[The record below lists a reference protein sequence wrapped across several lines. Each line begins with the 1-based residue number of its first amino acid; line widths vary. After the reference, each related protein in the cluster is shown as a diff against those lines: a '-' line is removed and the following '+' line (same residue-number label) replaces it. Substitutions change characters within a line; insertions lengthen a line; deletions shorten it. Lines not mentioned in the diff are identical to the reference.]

1 MKSFNVWARQA
12 HVTRVSRSIRASA
25 GGSLACK
32 ARCAHIDQAFGDRR
46 SKLRG
51 LPLLPRGMLLRASAA
66 ASHPLPLLPAR
77 TGGRGGAPPRFHA
90 AKLEALKGRLLRSS
104 SSTLSCSCSPSPSPG
119 DGGKGSAHSLFDV
132 IPLQISLVCSILNVY
147 RLIMFLFWETV

>member
-1 MKSFNVWARQA
+1 L
-12 HVTRVSRSIRASA
+12 
-25 GGSLACK
+25 GSPSPLSTY
-32 ARCAHIDQAFGDRR
+32 RRIDQALGARR
-46 SKLRG
+46 PRPRLRG

-66 ASHPLPLLPAR
+66 ASHPLLLLPAR

-90 AKLEALKGRLLRSS
+90 AKLDALNGRLLRSS

-132 IPLQISLVCSILNVY
+132 IPFMSDETPFSISVLQISLGCSILNVY
-147 RLIMFLFWETV
+147 RLSMFLFWETV